1 MNSRTRLVLSRLGDD
16 HAQRAQ
22 NAQTRKAHSGKL
34 RAVFDGDAR
43 LFGAPSRT
51 PDAMAVKAAK
61 GPPRRISQETFD
73 EAVQEN
79 IDDFDLEPD
88 EAVADAVKEFELQN
102 VDLSEIDKSYAG
114 PEGRGEHVI
123 VAPTQTFV
131 EAVETA
137 AKDPASDEK
146 FSGASAASHVLRA
159 AIAGWNIPGWGAAA
173 TGAGVV
179 QAARLHVLTT
189 ATRCVDR
196 PESTHDSLPD
206 ALGVL
211 AAVLDADEA
220 KATFAALKFP
230 MEVTR
235 AAWPA
240 CAAESVVADAR
251 LRRMAAFARTV
262 AAAAETCEAN
272 KGAFVKAEVETC
284 LVAILREA
292 EAEAAS
298 RTEEKEARDE
308 SAVAATDPRCA
319 REATREA
326 CAAIRALTTG
336 DDPREPASGAFAH
349 ARALAKAGAATAL
362 CAALAREAAAETVD
376 LRLAREL
383 AAATRHVAVN
393 DDICRETAERGG
405 LDTAL
410 RLLRGPATSSARAT
424 KACAQ
429 LVRQLAGSDE
439 VKALIVQRD
448 GIAALAHCA
457 RVFAERAATAKEPSA
472 EASAMNARRAALM
485 RMAPSGMFSRAYAEE
500 TRARE
505 HREDGPSACL
515 AATEQCV
522 GALAASCLKHPEAA
536 TACASENAFEIVAEA
551 MGGPVGATHPGLQRQ
566 ACMFF
571 RNAVVR
577 TPELRAVALA
587 TTAEA
592 SLRLA
597 KRNHPKACGDV
608 ATAALRDL
616 GCDNYNEGYNPTT
629 AVMGADGV
637 VRTPEELGDEPDVGA
652 VRAIA
657 GYGSAMPS
665 LAE

>member
-1 MNSRTRLVLSRLGDD
+1 
-16 HAQRAQ
+16 
-22 NAQTRKAHSGKL
+22 
-34 RAVFDGDAR
+34 
-43 LFGAPSRT
+43 
-51 PDAMAVKAAK
+51 MAVKAAK

-114 PEGRGEHVI
+114 PEGRGEHPV
-123 VAPTQTFV
+123 VVPTEMFV
-131 EAVETA
+131 KAVEDV
-137 AKDPASDEK
+137 AKDPGSVEK
-146 FSGASAASHVLRA
+146 RGKVEACTMGLRVS
-159 AIAGWNIPGWGAAA
+159 ISGWNIPGWGAAA
-173 TGAGVV
+173 TGAGAV
-179 QAARLHVLTT
+179 QAAHLNVMNAATISDEVESQIR
-189 ATRCVDR
+189 ATRA
-196 PESTHDSLPD
+196 ELLTS
-206 ALGVL
+206 ALDLLAVVL
-211 AAVLDADEA
+211 GADEA
-220 KATFAALKFP
+220 KQTFAALKFP
-230 MEVTR
+230 MEMAR
-235 AAWPA
+235 AAWPS
-240 CAAESVVADAR
+240 CAAAGTANDR
-251 LRRMAAFARTV
+251 LRCMAAFAKAV
-262 AAAAETCEAN
+262 AAAADKCEAN
-272 KGAFVKAEVETC
+272 KGAFVKAEAETC

-292 EAEAAS
+292 EAASPADAAAPVPAADATLGPS
-298 RTEEKEARDE
+298 ATLLSGAAYVVREGPGHDAYGEEDGGAEKEALAA
-308 SAVAATDPRCA
+308 SART
-319 REATREA
+319 ATREA
-326 CAAIRALTTG
+326 CSAIRALTTG

-362 CAALAREAAAETVD
+362 CAALAREAAAENVD
-376 LRLAREL
+376 LRLAQQL

-393 DDICRETAERGG
+393 DDICRETADRGG
-405 LDTAL
+405 LITAL
-410 RLLRGPATSSARAT
+410 RLLRGPATGSARCT

-429 LVRQLAGSDE
+429 LVRQLAGSDAA
-439 VKALIVQRD
+439 KRLILRFD

-457 RVFAERAATAKEPSA
+457 RVFAERAATAKAPDLGARAQPERALRMGGGDLAVVPASIA
-472 EASAMNARRAALM
+472 SMAKEAQERLD
-485 RMAPSGMFSRAYAEE
+485 
-500 TRARE
+500 
-505 HREDGPSACL
+505 REDFNTPSACL

-522 GALAASCLKHPEAA
+522 GALAAACLKRPEAA
-536 TACASENAFEIVAEA
+536 TACASANAFEIVAEA
-551 MGGPVGATHPGLQRQ
+551 MAGAVGVSHAGLQRQ

-577 TPELRAVALA
+577 NPELRAAALA

-592 SLRLA
+592 SLRSA
-597 KRNHPKACGDV
+597 KKNHPAACADV

>member
-1 MNSRTRLVLSRLGDD
+1 
-16 HAQRAQ
+16 
-22 NAQTRKAHSGKL
+22 
-34 RAVFDGDAR
+34 
-43 LFGAPSRT
+43 
-51 PDAMAVKAAK
+51 MAVKAAK

-114 PEGRGEHVI
+114 PEGRGVHPV
-123 VAPTQTFV
+123 VVPTEMLV
-131 EAVETA
+131 EAVEDV
-137 AKDPASDEK
+137 AKDPGSVEK
-146 FSGASAASHVLRA
+146 RGKADLCTKMLRNSISGIVV
-159 AIAGWNIPGWGAAA
+159 IPGWGAAA
-173 TGAGVV
+173 TGAGAV
-179 QAARLHVLTT
+179 QAAHLNVMNAATISDEVESQIR
-189 ATRCVDR
+189 ATRA
-196 PESTHDSLPD
+196 ELLTS
-206 ALGVL
+206 ALDLLAVVL
-211 AAVLDADEA
+211 GADEA
-220 KATFAALKFP
+220 KQTFAALKFP
-230 MEVTR
+230 MEMAR
-235 AAWPA
+235 AAWPS
-240 CAAESVVADAR
+240 CAAAGTANDR
-251 LRRMAAFARTV
+251 LRCMAAFAKAV
-262 AAAAETCEAN
+262 AAAADKCEAN
-272 KGAFVKAEVETC
+272 KGAFVKAEAETC

-292 EAEAAS
+292 EAASPADGAARIGADDAAVREPAAAATKELGPS
-298 RTEEKEARDE
+298 ETFLSGAAYVVREGLGYDEYGEEDGGAEKEALE
-308 SAVAATDPRCA
+308 ASART
-319 REATREA
+319 ATRQA

-349 ARALAKAGAATAL
+349 ARALATAGAATAL
-362 CAALAREAAAETVD
+362 CAALAREAAAENVD
-376 LRLAREL
+376 LRLAQQL

-393 DDICRETAERGG
+393 DDICRETADRGG
-405 LDTAL
+405 LITAL
-410 RLLRGPATSSARAT
+410 RLLRGPATGSARCA

-429 LVRQLAGSDE
+429 LVRQLAGSDA
-439 VKALIVQRD
+439 VKGLILRLD

-457 RVFAERAATAKEPSA
+457 RVFAERAATAKAPDLGARAQPERALRMGGGDLAVVPASIA
-472 EASAMNARRAALM
+472 SMAKEAQERLD
-485 RMAPSGMFSRAYAEE
+485 
-500 TRARE
+500 
-505 HREDGPSACL
+505 REDFNTPSACL

-522 GALAASCLKHPEAA
+522 GALAAACLKRPEAA
-536 TACASENAFEIVAEA
+536 TACASANAFEIVAEA
-551 MGGPVGATHPGLQRQ
+551 MAGAVGVSHAGLQRQ

-577 TPELRAVALA
+577 NPELRAAALA

-592 SLRLA
+592 SLRSA
-597 KRNHPKACGDV
+597 KKNHPAACADV

>member
-1 MNSRTRLVLSRLGDD
+1 
-16 HAQRAQ
+16 
-22 NAQTRKAHSGKL
+22 
-34 RAVFDGDAR
+34 
-43 LFGAPSRT
+43 
-51 PDAMAVKAAK
+51 MAGKAAK

-73 EAVQEN
+73 EAVQQN

-114 PEGRGEHVI
+114 PEGRGEHPV
-123 VAPTQTFV
+123 VAPTERFVAAV
-131 EAVETA
+131 EAA
-137 AKDPASDEK
+137 SGDPGSDEK
-146 FSGASAASHVLRA
+146 RKHADAAGHFLRVS
-159 AIAGWNIPGWGAAA
+159 IESLNLPGWGAAV
-173 TGAGVV
+173 TGAGAV
-179 QAARLHVLTT
+179 QAAHAHVSNVAKHALSASNLTPSETLLHALTASDT
-189 ATRCVDR
+189 PSETL
-196 PESTHDSLPD
+196 EPD
-206 ALGVL
+206 ALVADTTRRL
-211 AAVLDADEA
+211 CDALMLLEAVLGADEA
-220 KATFAALKFP
+220 RETFAGLKFP
-230 MEVTR
+230 MAFTA

-240 CAAESVVADAR
+240 CARAETAGDR
-251 LRRMAAFARTV
+251 LDRMASFAAAV
-262 AAAAETCEAN
+262 AAAATKSEAN

-284 LVAILREA
+284 LVAILNEA
-292 EAEAAS
+292 EAKRAAEAAS
-298 RTEEKEARDE
+298 LEEEDHPEKDALASRAR
-308 SAVAATDPRCA
+308 A
-319 REATREA
+319 ATREA
-326 CAAIRALTTG
+326 CSAIRALTTG

-362 CAALAREAAAETVD
+362 CAALAREAEAGDHVD
-376 LRLAREL
+376 LRLAQQL

-393 DDICRETAERGG
+393 DDICRETAEGGG
-405 LDTAL
+405 LTTTL
-410 RLLRGPATSSARAT
+410 RLLRGPATGSARAT

-429 LVRQLAGSDE
+429 LVRQLAGSDH
-439 VKALIVQRD
+439 VKGLILRHD

-457 RVFAERAATAKEPSA
+457 RVFAERAATAKAPDLGARAQA
-472 EASAMNARRAALM
+472 ERILRMGGGGLAAVPASIAS
-485 RMAPSGMFSRAYAEE
+485 MAKEAQERLD
-500 TRARE
+500 
-505 HREDGPSACL
+505 REDFNTPSACL

-522 GALAASCLKHPEAA
+522 GALAAACLKRPEAA
-536 TACASENAFEIVAEA
+536 TACASANAFEIVAEA
-551 MGGPVGATHPGLQRQ
+551 MAGAVGVSHAGLQRQ

-577 TPELRAVALA
+577 NPELRAVALS

-592 SLRLA
+592 SLRSA
-597 KRNHPKACGDV
+597 KKNHPAACADV

-665 LAE
+665 LAG

>member
-1 MNSRTRLVLSRLGDD
+1 
-16 HAQRAQ
+16 
-22 NAQTRKAHSGKL
+22 
-34 RAVFDGDAR
+34 
-43 LFGAPSRT
+43 
-51 PDAMAVKAAK
+51 MAVKAAK

-114 PEGRGEHVI
+114 PEGRGEHPV
-123 VAPTQTFV
+123 VAPTEMFV
-131 EAVETA
+131 KAVEDV
-137 AKDPASDEK
+137 AKDPGSVEK
-146 FSGASAASHVLRA
+146 RGKVEACTMGLRVS
-159 AIAGWNIPGWGAAA
+159 ISGWNIPGWGAAA
-173 TGAGVV
+173 TGAGAV
-179 QAARLHVLTT
+179 QAAHLNVMNAATISDEVESQIR
-189 ATRCVDR
+189 ATRA
-196 PESTHDSLPD
+196 ELMTS
-206 ALGVL
+206 ALDLLAVVL
-211 AAVLDADEA
+211 GADEA
-220 KATFAALKFP
+220 KQTFAALKFP
-230 MEVTR
+230 MEIAR

-240 CAAESVVADAR
+240 CAAAGTADDR
-251 LRRMAAFARTV
+251 LRCMAAFAKAV
-262 AAAAETCEAN
+262 AAAADKCEAN
-272 KGAFVKAEVETC
+272 KGAFVKAEAETC

-292 EAEAAS
+292 EAASPADAAAPVPAADATLGPS
-298 RTEEKEARDE
+298 ATLLSGAAYVVREGPGHDAYGEEDGGAEKEALAA
-308 SAVAATDPRCA
+308 SART
-319 REATREA
+319 ATREA
-326 CAAIRALTTG
+326 CSAIRALTTG

-362 CAALAREAAAETVD
+362 CAALAREAAAENVD
-376 LRLAREL
+376 LRLAQQL

-393 DDICRETAERGG
+393 DDICRETADRGG
-405 LDTAL
+405 LITAL
-410 RLLRGPATSSARAT
+410 RLLRGPATGSARCT

-429 LVRQLAGSDE
+429 LVRQLAGSDA
-439 VKALIVQRD
+439 VKGLILRLD

-457 RVFAERAATAKEPSA
+457 RVFAERAATAKTPDPGARAPA
-472 EASAMNARRAALM
+472 ERLLSAMGGFGLAAVPASFAS
-485 RMAPSGMFSRAYAEE
+485 MAKKAQEGLD
-500 TRARE
+500 
-505 HREDGPSACL
+505 REDLNTPSACL

-522 GALAASCLKHPEAA
+522 GALAAACLKRPEAA
-536 TACASENAFEIVAEA
+536 TACASANAFEIVAEA
-551 MGGPVGATHPGLQRQ
+551 MAGAAGVSHAGLQRQ

-577 TPELRAVALA
+577 NPELRAAALA

-592 SLRLA
+592 SLRSA
-597 KRNHPKACGDV
+597 KKNHPAACADV

-637 VRTPEELGDEPDVGA
+637 VRTPEELGDEPEVGA

>member
-1 MNSRTRLVLSRLGDD
+1 
-16 HAQRAQ
+16 
-22 NAQTRKAHSGKL
+22 
-34 RAVFDGDAR
+34 
-43 LFGAPSRT
+43 
-51 PDAMAVKAAK
+51 MAVKAAK

-114 PEGRGEHVI
+114 PEGRGEHPV
-123 VAPTQTFV
+123 VVPTEMFV
-131 EAVETA
+131 KAVEDV
-137 AKDPASDEK
+137 AKDPGSVEK
-146 FSGASAASHVLRA
+146 RGKVEACTMGLRVS
-159 AIAGWNIPGWGAAA
+159 ISGWNIPGWGAAA
-173 TGAGVV
+173 TGAGAV
-179 QAARLHVLTT
+179 QAAHLNVMNAATISDEVESQIR
-189 ATRCVDR
+189 ATRA
-196 PESTHDSLPD
+196 ELLTS
-206 ALGVL
+206 ALDLLAVVL
-211 AAVLDADEA
+211 GADEA
-220 KATFAALKFP
+220 KQTFAALKFP
-230 MEVTR
+230 MEIAR

-240 CAAESVVADAR
+240 CAAAGTADDR
-251 LRRMAAFARTV
+251 LRCMAAFAKAV
-262 AAAAETCEAN
+262 AAAADKCEAN
-272 KGAFVKAEVETC
+272 KGALVKAEAETC

-292 EAEAAS
+292 EAASPADAAAPVPAADATLGPS
-298 RTEEKEARDE
+298 ATLLSGAAYVVREGPGHDAYGEEDGGAEKEALAA
-308 SAVAATDPRCA
+308 SART
-319 REATREA
+319 ATREA
-326 CAAIRALTTG
+326 CSAIRALTTG

-362 CAALAREAAAETVD
+362 CAALAREAAAENVD
-376 LRLAREL
+376 LRLAQQL

-393 DDICRETAERGG
+393 DDICRETADRGG
-405 LDTAL
+405 LITAL
-410 RLLRGPATSSARAT
+410 RLLRGPATGSARCT

-429 LVRQLAGSDE
+429 LVRQLAGSDA
-439 VKALIVQRD
+439 VKGLILRLD

-457 RVFAERAATAKEPSA
+457 RVFAERAATAKAPDPGPRAQA
-472 EASAMNARRAALM
+472 ERLLSAMGGFGLAAVPASFAS
-485 RMAPSGMFSRAYAEE
+485 MAKKAQEGLD
-500 TRARE
+500 
-505 HREDGPSACL
+505 REDLNTPSACL

-522 GALAASCLKHPEAA
+522 GALAAACLKRPEAA
-536 TACASENAFEIVAEA
+536 TACASANAFEIVAEA
-551 MGGPVGATHPGLQRQ
+551 MAGAVGVSHAGLQRQ

-577 TPELRAVALA
+577 NPELRAAALA

-592 SLRLA
+592 SLRSA
-597 KRNHPKACGDV
+597 KKNHPAACADV